1 MEVIYIIIGIVTG
14 LAVSLAGLFFCS
26 IGALR
31 IDQSDPTDKPYMFLE
46 IKKGTGD
53 ISKRKFVVLRVR
65 REDFIPHK

>member
-1 MEVIYIIIGIVTG
+1 MEVIYIVIGIVIG
-14 LAVSLAGLFFCS
+14 LAISVAGLFFCS

-46 IKKGTGD
+46 IKKGVDNITR
-53 ISKRKFVVLRVR
+53 RKFVVLKVR